1 MYNETVSMMSK
12 YEATKCPHCITIHG
26 DQFSLIV
33 ASYIMKVQ
41 IINVNNPK
49 YEITT
54 NSSLPHYHMYLS
66 AQIFHRQIKT
76 LNSPKKAA
84 SETQRTEE
92 SRQGLTG
99 TVLRGRHNL
108 EGEGNSYE
116 HFVRKR

>member
-49 YEITT
+49 NVNT
-54 NSSLPHYHMYLS
+54 NTSSLPHNHMYLS
-66 AQIFHRQIKT
+66 SQIFHPQ
-76 LNSPKKAA
+76 LN
-84 SETQRTEE
+84 TEQPQE
-92 SRQGLTG
+92 SSHGNTEDRRKQTRADRDSLKREARPGG
-99 TVLRGRHNL
+99 RG
-108 EGEGNSYE
+108 E
-116 HFVRKR
+116 